1 MPNLRGEVESVL
13 EGIRNAL
20 RMDGGDIELVEIA
33 EDGVVSVRLM
43 GSCAGCPFSQMTLKN
58 FVERELKKNVKGV
71 KEVVA
76 V

>member
-1 MPNLRGEVESVL
+1 MPNLRREVESVL
-13 EGIRNAL
+13 EVIRNAL
-20 RMDGGDIELVEIA
+20 RMEGGDIELVDIA
-33 EDGVVSVRLM
+33 EDGVVSVKLT

-58 FVERELKKNVKGV
+58 FVERELKNNVDGI

>member
-1 MPNLRGEVESVL
+1 MPDLRGEVEPVL
-13 EGIRNAL
+13 GVIRNAL
-20 RMDGGDIELVEIA
+20 RMEGGDIELVDITD
-33 EDGVVSVRLM
+33 DGVVSVKLT

-58 FVERELKKNVKGV
+58 FVERELKNNVDGI

>member
-1 MPNLRGEVESVL
+1 MPNLRREVESVL
-13 EGIRNAL
+13 EVIRNVL
-20 RMDGGDIELVEIA
+20 RMEGGDIELVDIA
-33 EDGVVSVRLM
+33 EDGVVSVKLT

-58 FVERELKKNVKGV
+58 FVERELKKNVDGI

>member
-1 MPNLRGEVESVL
+1 MRGEVEPVL
-13 EGIRNAL
+13 GVIRNAL
-20 RMDGGDIELVEIA
+20 RMEGGDIELVDITD
-33 EDGVVSVRLM
+33 DGVVSVKLT

-58 FVERELKKNVKGV
+58 FVERELKNNVDGI

>member
-1 MPNLRGEVESVL
+1 MPDLRREVESVL
-13 EGIRNAL
+13 EVIRNAL
-20 RMDGGDIELVEIA
+20 RMEGGDIELVDIS
-33 EDGVVSVRLM
+33 EDGVVSVKLT

-58 FVERELKKNVKGV
+58 FVERELKKNVDGI

>member
-13 EGIRNAL
+13 GVIRNAL
-20 RMDGGDIELVEIA
+20 RMEGGDIELVDISD
-33 EDGVVSVRLM
+33 DGVVSVKLT

-58 FVERELKKNVKGV
+58 FVERELKNNVEGI

>member
-1 MPNLRGEVESVL
+1 MPDLRREVESVL
-13 EGIRNAL
+13 GVIRNAL
-20 RMDGGDIELVEIA
+20 RMEGGDIELVDISG
-33 EDGVVSVRLM
+33 DGVVSVKLT

-58 FVERELKKNVKGV
+58 FVERELKNNVDGI